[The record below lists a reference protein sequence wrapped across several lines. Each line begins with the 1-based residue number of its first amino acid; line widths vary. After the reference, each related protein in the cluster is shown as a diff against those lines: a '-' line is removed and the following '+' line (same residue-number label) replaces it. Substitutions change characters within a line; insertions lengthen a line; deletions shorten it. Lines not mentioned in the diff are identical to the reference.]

1 MAEHMEV
8 VMAEAEVESNM
19 NNGYILSD
27 EILKNKIN
35 KAEFDYKY
43 PHKPSASFNDLELF
57 TKGHPTNFYKEL
69 RENAPVFYHEPMPT
83 DPEPG
88 YWVLTKYEDV
98 KYVSMNPK
106 IFSSQY
112 ATGNLLTLGT
122 EENRHPKLFK
132 STIDHMLNLDGE
144 MHLNLRKEHMP
155 FFKAG
160 FVDDLR
166 KKVSFKVTEL
176 LDNIAP
182 MGECNLVKEVSQQLP
197 IFTLSEVL
205 GIPEADRQK
214 LVSWMEF
221 LELAQ
226 YFTYEMIKEK
236 NEGKTTSTPDP
247 EMIDMFN
254 AMVDEMF
261 DYGRFILNAKRKN
274 PENDLLSAIAN
285 AKIKNEELSQEFL
298 DGSWLLIIFAGNDT
312 TRNTLSGGVKLLH
325 ENQKQKELLLSDS
338 ALMPNFINETV
349 RFVSPVIH
357 MRRTSLEETEINGQ
371 RIGPY
376 EKIAL
381 WYGAANRDPDI
392 FSNPDKFNILRENA
406 DKHLAF
412 GIGRHTCLG
421 KPIALMQLQEFY
433 SQFLTRFNDFQMN
446 GEWKVA
452 PNNFVHAIQEMPI
465 KFSPKK

>member
-1 MAEHMEV
+1 
-8 VMAEAEVESNM
+8 M

-57 TKGHPTNFYKEL
+57 TKGQPTNFYKEL

-433 SQFLTRFNDFQMN
+433 SQFLTRFNDYQMN

>member
-1 MAEHMEV
+1 MVEHMEV

-43 PHKPSASFNDLELF
+43 PHKASASFNDLELF
-57 TKGHPTNFYKEL
+57 TKGQPTNFYKEL

-371 RIGPY
+371 KIGPY

-392 FSNPDKFNILRENA
+392 FSDPDKFNILRENA

>member
-1 MAEHMEV
+1 MVEHMEV

-43 PHKPSASFNDLELF
+43 PHKASASFNDLELF
-57 TKGHPTNFYKEL
+57 TKGQPTNFYKEL

-371 RIGPY
+371 KIGPY

-392 FSNPDKFNILRENA
+392 FSDPDKFNILRENA

-433 SQFLTRFNDFQMN
+433 SQFLTRFNDFQIN

>member
-1 MAEHMEV
+1 
-8 VMAEAEVESNM
+8 MAEAEVESNM

-43 PHKPSASFNDLELF
+43 PHKASASFNDLELF
-57 TKGHPTNFYKEL
+57 TKGQPTNFYKEL

-182 MGECNLVKEVSQQLP
+182 MGECNLVKEVSQQL
-197 IFTLSEVL
+197 
-205 GIPEADRQK
+205 
-214 LVSWMEF
+214 
-221 LELAQ
+221 
-226 YFTYEMIKEK
+226 
-236 NEGKTTSTPDP
+236 
-247 EMIDMFN
+247 
-254 AMVDEMF
+254 
-261 DYGRFILNAKRKN
+261 RFFF
-274 PENDLLSAIAN
+274 P
-285 AKIKNEELSQEFL
+285 
-298 DGSWLLIIFAGNDT
+298 
-312 TRNTLSGGVKLLH
+312 
-325 ENQKQKELLLSDS
+325 
-338 ALMPNFINETV
+338 
-349 RFVSPVIH
+349 RF
-357 MRRTSLEETEINGQ
+357 
-371 RIGPY
+371 
-376 EKIAL
+376 
-381 WYGAANRDPDI
+381 
-392 FSNPDKFNILRENA
+392 
-406 DKHLAF
+406 
-412 GIGRHTCLG
+412 
-421 KPIALMQLQEFY
+421 
-433 SQFLTRFNDFQMN
+433 
-446 GEWKVA
+446 
-452 PNNFVHAIQEMPI
+452 
-465 KFSPKK
+465 PK

>member
-1 MAEHMEV
+1 
-8 VMAEAEVESNM
+8 M

-57 TKGHPTNFYKEL
+57 TKGQPTNFYKEL

-338 ALMPNFINETV
+338 TLMPNFINETV

-433 SQFLTRFNDFQMN
+433 SQFLTRFNDYQMN